1 MIIRAQSLLQ
11 KNSNPSDDEIRSHM
25 QPNLCRCG
33 THMRILRAVR
43 RAANAMKSAQA
54 AGNAASLEGGAR

>member
-1 MIIRAQSLLQ
+1 MIMRAQSLLQ

-33 THMRILRAVR
+33 THSASSVQCGVLRTR
-43 RAANAMKSAQA
+43 
-54 AGNAASLEGGAR
+54 

>member
-1 MIIRAQSLLQ
+1 MLPSVGGFPLGAAVTLTELDEDPHPDEAAIR
-11 KNSNPSDDEIRSHM
+11 RHM

-43 RAANAMKSAQA
+43 RAAGLSVEGRQA
-54 AGNAASLEGGAR
+54 